1 MPRRLLSLL
10 FLFVLTSAAL
20 GQAGSM
26 TPQIPLSGSNDIDM
40 ATKKRVLISN
50 YCRLDFEGMRLR
62 PDGWNRFKPYVS
74 MRVNPDYSRV
84 VIVSRFDVETPEET
98 VEVLHV
104 NYREVG
110 YYDELDGYSAFATS
124 ERVEFHIQEQ
134 QHGNEVLVTEISPGM
149 PHVSPRAAIAWMNL
163 RLADPKTSEVER
175 THLKDAVQQLN
186 KLLLPPTPA
195 AQPGK

>member
-1 MPRRLLSLL
+1 MRRRLLSLL
-10 FLFVLTSAAL
+10 FLFVLISAAL
-20 GQAGSM
+20 GQAGSVM
-26 TPQIPLSGSNDIDM
+26 PQIPLSGSNDIDM

-62 PDGWNRFKPYVS
+62 PDGWNRLKPYVT
-74 MRVNPDYSRV
+74 MRTNPDYSRV

-98 VEVLHV
+98 AEVLYV

-110 YYDELDGYSAFATS
+110 YYDELDGYAAFATS

-175 THLKDAVQQLN
+175 THLKDAVQRLN
-186 KLLLPPTPA
+186 KFLLPPTPA